1 MAPLRLEPVT
11 GPRVWLGPEM
21 AARAADWTHILST
34 AQIAE
39 LDGAVAAIV
48 ARDLDILAIKA
59 SDFALPR
66 LDGVLRQIKTA
77 LHDGP
82 GFALLKG
89 VPVERYNRRE
99 AAIAYFG
106 IGAYIGQAVSQN
118 AKGHALGHVRDL
130 GFDAE
135 RPLARGYQSASKL
148 QFHTDPAD
156 VVGLLSLTTAKSGG
170 LSSIVSSA
178 AVFNAILETRPDLAA
193 VLTQPVYRD
202 RRDEIPA
209 GCKPWYRMPV
219 FNFYRGRLLTSY
231 VRSTAHKA
239 QRFAEV
245 PRLTVAQNEGFDLI
259 DALASSP
266 KFRVDITFQ
275 PGDIQFLNN
284 HDIMHSRTRYED
296 HAEPERRRHLLRLW
310 LACADGPP
318 LPAPYAEF
326 QGKTDTGRPNGYLM
340 AGIHLSA
347 PLDAQDGGPGDS
359 AQRRAIPA
367 AP

>member
-1 MAPLRLEPVT
+1 MARSRLEPVV

-21 AARAADWTHILST
+21 AARPADWTHILST
-34 AQIAE
+34 MQIAE
-39 LDGAVAAIV
+39 LDGAVAAVV
-48 ARDLDILAIKA
+48 ARGLDILAIKA
-59 SDFALPR
+59 ADFPLPR
-66 LDGVLRQIKTA
+66 LDGVLRQIRTA

-219 FNFYRGRLLTSY
+219 FNFYRGSLLTSY
-231 VRSTAHKA
+231 VRSTARKA

-245 PRLTVAQNEGFDLI
+245 PRLTEAQNQGFDLI
-259 DALASSP
+259 DELASSP
-266 KFRVDITFQ
+266 KFRVDFAFQ

-284 HDIMHSRTRYED
+284 HYIMHSRTSYED
-296 HAEPERRRHLLRLW
+296 HAEPEKRRHLLRLW

-326 QGKTDTGRPNGYLM
+326 QGKTDTGRPDGYLM
-340 AGIHLSA
+340 AGIRLSA
-347 PLDAQDGGPGDS
+347 PLEAHDGGPGDS
-359 AQRRAIPA
+359 AQRQAIPA
-367 AP
+367 AQ